1 MSRKISCL
9 LTIAITVVCMMAV
22 SSAMGETKKN
32 QKEEKVAAVNGA
44 PIEKDEFDGEVFLIQ
59 KTVLGLGKPL
69 SCEQVSSIRRE
80 VLESMIRRELL
91 YQVAR
96 KSGIKP
102 DENAISKDINSLKQQ
117 FSDET
122 EYKNELS
129 RRGINEEMLRARM
142 IRNSLVQKY
151 VYKEF
156 TDKADVTDKEIQ
168 DYYQK
173 HIDLFKQ
180 PFQMR
185 VSHISIQSDPK
196 GDDSRKKELRGKAE
210 KILKNLKDDKDFADL
225 AREYSDGPTKNKGG
239 DLGYLRKGQLEKQFE
254 SKVLALKKGE
264 ITDIIETEY
273 GFHIFKV
280 TDIKPETILAYE
292 DVKEKV
298 KKFLVDE
305 KTKQAA
311 DLYAKKLREKA
322 GAGIEI
328 FIKEDLSAA
337 KRS

>member
-9 LTIAITVVCMMAV
+9 VTIAITVVCMMTV
-22 SSAMGETKKN
+22 SSALGETKKN
-32 QKEEKVAAVNGA
+32 QKEEKVAVVNGA

-69 SCEQVSSIRRE
+69 SCEQVSLIRRE

-91 YQVAR
+91 YQTAR

-102 DENAISKDINSLKQQ
+102 DENAINKDINSLKQQ
-117 FSDET
+117 FSGET

-129 RRGINEEMLRARM
+129 RRGINEEVLRARM

-151 VYKEF
+151 MDKEF
-156 TDKADVTDKEIQ
+156 TDKVNVTDKEIQ

-173 HIDLFKQ
+173 NIDLFKQ

-185 VSHISIQSDPK
+185 VNQIFIQSDSK
-196 GDDSRKKELRGKAE
+196 GGDSRKKELRSKAE
-210 KILKNLKDDKDFADL
+210 KILKNLKDDQDFADL

-239 DLGYLRKGQLEKQFE
+239 DLGYLRKGQLEKRFE

-292 DVKEKV
+292 NVKEKV

-305 KTKQAA
+305 KTKQEA
-311 DLYAKKLREKA
+311 DEYARKLREKTDVK
-322 GAGIEI
+322 ILLPELNQT
-328 FIKEDLSAA
+328 K
-337 KRS
+337 K

>member
-22 SSAMGETKKN
+22 SSALGETKKN
-32 QKEEKVAAVNGA
+32 QKEEKVAVVNGA
-44 PIEKDEFDGEVFLIQ
+44 PIEIGEFDGEVLLIQ

-69 SCEQVSSIRRE
+69 SCEQVSLIRRE

-91 YQVAR
+91 YQAAR

-102 DENAISKDINSLKQQ
+102 DENAINKDINSLKQQ
-117 FSDET
+117 FSGET

-129 RRGINEEMLRARM
+129 RRGINEEVLRARM

-151 VYKEF
+151 VDKEF
-156 TDKADVTDKEIQ
+156 TGKVNVTDKEIQ
-168 DYYQK
+168 EYYQK
-173 HIDLFKQ
+173 NIDLFKQ
-180 PFQMR
+180 PFQMQ
-185 VSHISIQSDPK
+185 VSQIFIQSDPK
-196 GDDSRKKELRGKAE
+196 GGDSRKKELRGKAE
-210 KILKNLKDDKDFADL
+210 KILKNLKDDQDFADL

-254 SKVLALKKGE
+254 SKIFALKKGE
-264 ITDIIETEY
+264 ITDVIETDY

-292 DVKEKV
+292 NVKEKV

-305 KTKQAA
+305 KAKKEA
-311 DLYAKKLREKA
+311 DEYARKLREKTDVK
-322 GAGIEI
+322 ILLPELNQT
-328 FIKEDLSAA
+328 K
-337 KRS
+337 K

>member
-1 MSRKISCL
+1 MSRKIYCL

-22 SSAMGETKKN
+22 SSVWGETKKN
-32 QKEEKVAAVNGA
+32 PKEEKVAVVNGA
-44 PIEKDEFDGEVFLIQ
+44 PIEKGEFDGEVFLIQ
-59 KTVLGLGKPL
+59 KTVLGMGKPL

-91 YQVAR
+91 YQAAR
-96 KSGIKP
+96 KSGIKS
-102 DENAISKDINSLKQQ
+102 DENAINKDINSLKQQ
-117 FSDET
+117 FSGET

-129 RRGINEEMLRARM
+129 RRGINEEVLRARM
-142 IRNSLVQKY
+142 VRNSLVQKY
-151 VYKEF
+151 VDKEF
-156 TDKADVTDKEIQ
+156 TGKVNVIDKEIQ

-173 HIDLFKQ
+173 NIDLFKQ

-185 VSHISIQSDPK
+185 ISHIFIQSDPK
-196 GDDSRKKELRGKAE
+196 GGDSRKKELRGKAE
-210 KILKNLKDDKDFADL
+210 KILKNLKDDQDFADL
-225 AREYSDGPTKNKGG
+225 AREYSDGPTKNNGG

-254 SKVLALKKGE
+254 SKVLTLKKGE

-292 DVKEKV
+292 NVKEKV

-305 KTKQAA
+305 KTKKEA
-311 DLYAKKLREKA
+311 DEYARKLREKSDVK
-322 GAGIEI
+322 ILLPELNQT
-328 FIKEDLSAA
+328 K
-337 KRS
+337 K

>member
-22 SSAMGETKKN
+22 SSALGETKKN
-32 QKEEKVAAVNGA
+32 QKEEKVAVVNGA

-91 YQVAR
+91 YQAAR

-102 DENAISKDINSLKQQ
+102 DENAINKDINSLKQQ

-129 RRGINEEMLRARM
+129 KRGINEEVLRARM

-151 VYKEF
+151 VSKEF
-156 TDKADVTDKEIQ
+156 TDKVDVTDKEIQ

-173 HIDLFKQ
+173 NIDLFKQ
-180 PFQMR
+180 PFQIR

-196 GDDSRKKELRGKAE
+196 DGDSRKKELRGKAE

-292 DVKEKV
+292 NVKEKV

-305 KTKQAA
+305 KTKQEA
-311 DLYAKKLREKA
+311 DKYARKLREKTDVK
-322 GAGIEI
+322 ILLPELNQT
-328 FIKEDLSAA
+328 K
-337 KRS
+337 K

>member
-9 LTIAITVVCMMAV
+9 LTIAITVVCMMTV
-22 SSAMGETKKN
+22 SSALGETKKN
-32 QKEEKVAAVNGA
+32 QKEEKVAVVNGA

-69 SCEQVSSIRRE
+69 SCEQVLLIRRE

-91 YQVAR
+91 YQAAR

-102 DENAISKDINSLKQQ
+102 DENAINKDINSLKQQ
-117 FSDET
+117 FSGET

-129 RRGINEEMLRARM
+129 RRGINEEVLRARM

-151 VYKEF
+151 VDKEF
-156 TDKADVTDKEIQ
+156 TDKVNVTDKEIQ

-173 HIDLFKQ
+173 NIDLFKQ

-185 VSHISIQSDPK
+185 VNQIFIQSDSK
-196 GDDSRKKELRGKAE
+196 GGDSRKKELRSKAE
-210 KILKNLKDDKDFADL
+210 KILKNLKDDQDFADL

-254 SKVLALKKGE
+254 SKIFALKKGE
-264 ITDIIETEY
+264 ITDVIETEY

-292 DVKEKV
+292 NVKEKV

-305 KTKQAA
+305 KIKQAA

-328 FIKEDLSAA
+328 FIKEDLGAA

>member
-22 SSAMGETKKN
+22 SSAFGETKKN
-32 QKEEKVAAVNGA
+32 QKEEKVAVVNGA
-44 PIEKDEFDGEVFLIQ
+44 PIEIDEFNGEVFLIQ

-69 SCEQVSSIRRE
+69 SCEQVSLIRKE

-91 YQVAR
+91 YQAAR

-102 DENAISKDINSLKQQ
+102 DENAINKDISSLKQQ
-117 FSDET
+117 FSGET

-129 RRGINEEMLRARM
+129 RRGINEEVLRARM

-151 VYKEF
+151 VDKEF
-156 TDKADVTDKEIQ
+156 TDKVNVTDKEIQ

-173 HIDLFKQ
+173 NIDLFKQ
-180 PFQMR
+180 PFQTR
-185 VSHISIQSDPK
+185 VSQIFIQSDPK
-196 GDDSRKKELRGKAE
+196 GGDSRKKELRGKAE
-210 KILKNLKDDKDFADL
+210 KILKNLKDDQDFADL

-254 SKVLALKKGE
+254 SKIFALKKGE
-264 ITDIIETEY
+264 ITDVIETEY

-292 DVKEKV
+292 NVKEKV

-305 KTKQAA
+305 KIKQEA
-311 DLYAKKLREKA
+311 DEYARKLREKTDVK
-322 GAGIEI
+322 ILLPELNQT
-328 FIKEDLSAA
+328 K
-337 KRS
+337 K

>member
-9 LTIAITVVCMMAV
+9 LTIAITVVCIMAV
-22 SSAMGETKKN
+22 SSAWGETKKN
-32 QKEEKVAAVNGA
+32 QKEEKVAVVNGA
-44 PIEKDEFDGEVFLIQ
+44 PIEKGEFDGEVFLIQ
-59 KTVLGLGKPL
+59 KTVLGMGKPL
-69 SCEQVSSIRRE
+69 SCEQVSSISRE

-91 YQVAR
+91 YQTAR
-96 KSGIKP
+96 KSGIKS
-102 DENAISKDINSLKQQ
+102 DENAINKDINSLKQQ
-117 FSDET
+117 FSGET

-129 RRGINEEMLRARM
+129 RRGIIEEVLRARM
-142 IRNSLVQKY
+142 VRNSLVQKY
-151 VYKEF
+151 VDKEF
-156 TDKADVTDKEIQ
+156 TGKVNVTDKEIQ

-173 HIDLFKQ
+173 NIDLFKQ

-185 VSHISIQSDPK
+185 ISHIFIQSDAK
-196 GDDSRKKELRGKAE
+196 SSDSRKKELRGKAE
-210 KILKNLKDDKDFADL
+210 KILKNLKDDQDFADL
-225 AREYSDGPTKNKGG
+225 AREYSDGPTKNNGG

-292 DVKEKV
+292 NVKEKV

-305 KTKQAA
+305 KTKKEA
-311 DLYAKKLREKA
+311 DEYARKLREKSDVK
-322 GAGIEI
+322 ILLPELNQT
-328 FIKEDLSAA
+328 K
-337 KRS
+337 K